1 MGIHPCKRGGTSSLG
16 PGQLALVCWCPCL
29 AQAFPVLV
37 LLFSVHIN
45 IVPFVF
51 LLGAQYVLLW
61 SWPALVSSLSSANF
75 KYSSFFF
82 PSFTSCLFLV
92 RLKQCSHVSGNQYI
106 FATLFET
113 AVASLVFFA
122 IVRQPP
128 ELHLS
133 VPSYVA

>member
-61 SWPALVSSLSSANF
+61 SWAALVSF
-75 KYSSFFF
+75 CPQQTPVYSCFFF
-82 PSFTSCLFLV
+82 PSFTSCLFLA
-92 RLKQCSHVSGNQYI
+92 RLKQCSHVSGNRYI
-106 FATLFET
+106 FATVFET
-113 AVASLVFFA
+113 AVASLVYFF
-122 IVRQPP
+122 
-128 ELHLS
+128 LLLS
-133 VPSYVA
+133 DNPLGSVCQFLPM